1 MSDSIKP
8 GFVNELIRSRRSIYP
23 VQYTGEQ
30 VDNMIIEQMLENA
43 NWAPSHRQTEPW
55 RFVVYSGDG
64 LKKLAEQQ
72 AALYKKVTEADG
84 TFKED
89 RYMNLLSKPL
99 EASHVIVIGIVRDP
113 AGVVPEIEELGAA
126 YCAVQNMYL
135 TAAVYG
141 IGCYLGSGGIT
152 YFQEAGSLFG
162 FDRMIGYLYVGIP
175 KNELSLKGRRKPV
188 SEKTKW
194 IR

>member
-1 MSDSIKP
+1 MEINPKSFDLL
-8 GFVNELIRSRRSIYP
+8 VQTRRSVYP

-30 VDNMIIEQMLENA
+30 VDDRIIEQMLENA
-43 NWAPSHRQTEPW
+43 NWAPNHRQTEPW
-55 RFVVYSGDG
+55 RFVVYSGNG
-64 LKKLAEQQ
+64 LKKLAEEQ

-89 RYMNLLSKPL
+89 RYKNLLSKPL

-113 AGVVPEIEELGAA
+113 SGAVPEIEELGAT

-135 TAAVYG
+135 TAAAYG
-141 IGCYLGSGGIT
+141 VGCYLGSGGIT
-152 YFQEAGSLFG
+152 YFPEAGKLFG
-162 FDRMIGYLYVGIP
+162 FDKLIGYLYVGIP
-175 KNELSLKGRRKPV
+175 KRDLNLKGRRKPV